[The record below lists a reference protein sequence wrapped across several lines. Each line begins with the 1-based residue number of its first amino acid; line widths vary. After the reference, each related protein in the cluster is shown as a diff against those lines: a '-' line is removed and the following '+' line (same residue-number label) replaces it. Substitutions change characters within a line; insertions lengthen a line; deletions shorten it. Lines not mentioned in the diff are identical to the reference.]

1 MGMDAEIG
9 YLIGGAG
16 SITLL
21 LPFLN
26 WKRQMQHFFTQSQ
39 QKTHY
44 KRAEREEMW
53 KRERENR

>member
-9 YLIGGAG
+9 YLIGGIG
-16 SITLL
+16 SMTLL
-21 LPFLN
+21 LLFLN
-26 WKRQMQHFFTQSQ
+26 WKRKMEMFFTRSQ